1 MNMILTAGIV
11 IAVCYFILAFAL
23 AEFCSILLFAPP
35 VRFRPTKEQV
45 IANDVKEFASK
56 HAMYSGADY
65 EGYEKWKAEKFLLE
79 NNGAGI
85 PAVFH
90 RLDNA
95 RGCVILAHGF
105 GQNRYAAV
113 PYAELFRELGFSTLL
128 FDERCFGE
136 SKAAFGGF
144 GELEAG
150 DISAL
155 VGWVKK
161 RCGKTEKI
169 VLHGVSMGAMSSMN
183 ALALSD
189 EIDYVIEDCGP
200 ARAMEGA
207 VFVIKSMIPLLNPFI
222 KPLIIRKSAA
232 LGLHIRENNPI
243 DAVGNTDVPVCIIHG
258 EADQAVPVSDA
269 EDISKAC
276 KNPKSR
282 LEIFP
287 SRGHAYS
294 ICDVDRYKAVLADFL
309 KEI

>member
-1 MNMILTAGIV
+1 MKMILIV
-11 IAVCYFILAFAL
+11 AIGIAVCYFVLAFAL
-23 AEFCSILLFAPP
+23 AEFYSILLFTPP

-45 IANDVKEFASK
+45 IANDAKEFASK

-65 EGYEKWKAEKFLLE
+65 EGYEKWETEKFLLE
-79 NNGAGI
+79 NNGAEI

-90 RLDNA
+90 RLENA

-136 SKAAFGGF
+136 SKAVFGGF

-150 DISAL
+150 DIVAL

-161 RCGKTEKI
+161 KCGKAEKI

-207 VFVIKSMIPLLNPFI
+207 MFVVKSIIPLPNPFV
-222 KPLIIRKSAA
+222 KSLITRKSGI
-232 LGLHIRENNPI
+232 LGLHVKENNPI
-243 DAVGNTDVPVCIIHG
+243 ESVRNSNIPVCVIHG
-258 EADQAVPVSDA
+258 DADKAVPVSDA
-269 EDISKAC
+269 EDIFKAC

-287 SRGHAYS
+287 SKGHAYS